1 MYWFSNIT
9 YELLQKQA
17 ISYLFSYNHNF
28 FGRNIQEREQKS
40 PVKVACTVQRP
51 RKKSSNH
58 EGTFRRSLPENN
70 RSNQSNQS
78 NGSKLS
84 RGANENP
91 KEIQPHS
98 LKRGKTRPTKS
109 RLVLVW
115 KLSGRENGASFLDQL
130 HSEVKQTQR
139 NPWLLSIIYQS
150 INLRDKGKTKDS
162 RKSGPY
168 VKLFRFF
175 YN

>member
-1 MYWFSNIT
+1 M
-9 YELLQKQA
+9 EA
-17 ISYLFSYNHNF
+17 
-28 FGRNIQEREQKS
+28 
-40 PVKVACTVQRP
+40 
-51 RKKSSNH
+51 
-58 EGTFRRSLPENN
+58 
-70 RSNQSNQS
+70 
-78 NGSKLS
+78 
-84 RGANENP
+84 

-168 VKLFRFF
+168 VKLFRFV

>member
-1 MYWFSNIT
+1 M
-9 YELLQKQA
+9 YELFQKQA

-98 LKRGKTRPTKS
+98 LKCGKTRPTKS
-109 RLVLVW
+109 TL
-115 KLSGRENGASFLDQL
+115 
-130 HSEVKQTQR
+130 
-139 NPWLLSIIYQS
+139 

-168 VKLFRFF
+168 VKLFRFV